1 MSIPLSIFIFVFII
15 VIYLI
20 LYHIIRSNYVDINV
34 YEMFSN
40 LTDALSKYKEQT
52 ALDYLKAISSYN
64 PTMKPTTITEK
75 ELEQNLITYNLSEL
89 EQLRKLQ
96 YATLKPATTITPM
109 LPIAQQ
115 KWTNDLLTIQKEN
128 LQKEQ
133 LQLLK
138 NLHDLKQTFDLLK
151 KDIEY
156 AKKEKQTLTTEIND
170 INKTKEANA
179 KVTKLLKDTMDV
191 NASKE
196 AQLKIQEA
204 YLKELSET
212 VNKKLEVINKPITLP
227 PVSLNEEQMK
237 LLLVQFQDLK
247 KNFEELNKKQDDI
260 CIKTKEM
267 PTPTENS
274 FKDINDITYQWCNK
288 CDKFKTDEKCR
299 DFLSCYQNYLL
310 NSDKKSL
317 NEQESSTI
325 YFKCINTYDKFPK
338 YLNINN
344 K

>member
-34 YEMFSN
+34 YEMFED

-52 ALDYLKAISSYN
+52 ALDYVKAISSYN
-64 PTMKPTTITEK
+64 PTMKPSTITEK

-96 YATLKPATTITPM
+96 YATLKPATTMIPIT
-109 LPIAQQ
+109 QQ

-133 LQLLK
+133 LQLSK
-138 NLHDLKQTFDLLK
+138 NLYGLKKTFDLLK

-156 AKKEKQTLTTEIND
+156 AKKEKQTLITEIND

-237 LLLVQFQDLK
+237 LLLVQFQDLR

-325 YFKCINTYDKFPK
+325 YFRCINKYDKFPK